1 MDRHA
6 FLDALPY
13 LRPVSREQLQG
24 EPVWSGAASF
34 SLSLEEQFSAAAQDA
49 PHSPLGAFAK
59 DVSWLYFSVSEQT
72 CEDATQLRAALHV
85 GTSGEVVFVL
95 DGRAYAV
102 HGPSIKHVSA
112 RMPDSVT
119 QPHHLPPSVTVLFAR
134 VTLTL
139 MPANNSAW
147 PVEAPLLQ
155 AAAAAL
161 VRARAIAL
169 FCRLRSLHSQFSS
182 PQRQERSRAV
192 ALSAAQ
198 APTAEDA
205 AAIAADAESALLRW
219 REAVG
224 GLAAAATAPLAAG
237 SVVQCAAAAE
247 ALGAAAVTLRGA
259 ADAGAIGGACEHAQA
274 QLDAEFAAAFP
285 ALHNP
290 RHGDAEQAARLMR
303 AFERMDTAQAAA
315 LAAALAPS

>member
-13 LRPVSREQLQG
+13 LRPCSREQLG
-24 EPVWSGAASF
+24 TPVWSGAASF
-34 SLSLEEQFSAAAQDA
+34 SFSLQEQYCAVAQDA
-49 PHSPLGAFAK
+49 QSALGAFAK
-59 DVSWLYFSVSEQT
+59 DVTWLYFSVSERT

-85 GTSGEVVFVL
+85 GTSGEVVLVL
-95 DGRAYAV
+95 DERAYAV

-112 RMPDSVT
+112 RMPDSLT
-119 QPHHLPPSVTVLFAR
+119 QSHHLPPSVTVLFAR
-134 VTLTL
+134 VSLTL
-139 MPANNSAW
+139 MPDNNSAW

-155 AAAAAL
+155 EAAAAL
-161 VRARAIAL
+161 VRARAMAIRCFML
-169 FCRLRSLHSQFSS
+169 TPLRSGS
-182 PQRQERSRAV
+182 PLQERSRAV
-192 ALSAAQ
+192 ARSAAQ
-198 APTAEDA
+198 VPTAEDA

-224 GLAAAATAPLAAG
+224 GVVEAATAPLAAG

-259 ADAGAIGGACEHAQA
+259 ADAGAIRGACEHAQSL
-274 QLDAEFAAAFP
+274 LDTAFAAAFP
-285 ALHNP
+285 APHST
-290 RHGDAEQAARLMR
+290 RHEDAEQAARLMR
-303 AFERMDTAQAAA
+303 ALERVDTVHAAA

>member
-13 LRPVSREQLQG
+13 LRPCSREQLHG

-34 SLSLEEQFSAAAQDA
+34 SLSLEEQFSAAAQDT

-59 DVSWLYFSVSEQT
+59 DVSWLYFGVSERT

-85 GTSGEVVFVL
+85 GASGEVVFVL
-95 DGRAYAV
+95 DERAYAV

-112 RMPDSVT
+112 RMPDSLT

-161 VRARAIAL
+161 
-169 FCRLRSLHSQFSS
+169 
-182 PQRQERSRAV
+182 ERSRTV
-192 ALSAAQ
+192 ALTAVQ

-205 AAIAADAESALLRW
+205 AALAADAESALLRW

-224 GLAAAATAPLAAG
+224 GLAAAATAPMAAG
-237 SVVQCAAAAE
+237 NVMQCAAAAE

-259 ADAGAIGGACEHAQA
+259 ADAGAIRGACEHAQA
-274 QLDAEFAAAFP
+274 QLDAEFVAAFP
-285 ALHNP
+285 APHSM
-290 RHGDAEQAARLMR
+290 RHEDAEQAARLMH
-303 AFERMDTAQAAA
+303 AVERMDTAQAAA